1 MNLVRWANW
10 ESFGK
15 LVDLFD
21 LGKLG
26 KLFDLGELVGQMSP
40 NLVISLM
47 PQNQKVTRSPILLLW
62 TANNMPCERGLA
74 ERVGVY

>member
-21 LGKLG
+21 LG
-26 KLFDLGELVGQMSP
+26 ELVGQMSP
-40 NLVISLM
+40 NLVISPDQWIVLCLKIKRSLSD
-47 PQNQKVTRSPILLLW
+47 KV
-62 TANNMPCERGLA
+62 AYLA
-74 ERVGVY
+74 ALDS

>member
-40 NLVISLM
+40 NLVISPDQWIVLCL
-47 PQNQKVTRSPILLLW
+47 KIKR
-62 TANNMPCERGLA
+62 
-74 ERVGVY
+74 